1 MLQYRINMRYL
12 HGFAIRLLRYRGR
25 IIPWRDVVNRPPKIG
40 DVRIEELRDDD
51 VHRYVRTAK
60 LFPDD
65 GAVVFGLPPPE
76 LRDVRVIG
84 MSQQAFTLA
93 GLERIDGVDYAQS
106 WLVSPL

>member
-1 MLQYRINMRYL
+1 MR
-12 HGFAIRLLRYRGR
+12 FAIRLLRHRGR
-25 IIPWRDVVNRPPKIG
+25 VIPWRDVVNRPPKVG
-40 DVRIEELRDDD
+40 DIRIEELRDEDLR
-51 VHRYVRTAK
+51 RYVRTAR

-65 GAVVFGLPPPE
+65 WTVVFSSTLPE
-76 LRDVRVIG
+76 LHDVRVIG